1 MVINLQ
7 VIGSVKREAQNAQ
20 LDGLPVL
27 IQHCCV
33 MGSNI
38 VMMIVMKSHV
48 VGFGPFGKSMLKW
61 WLFYTFSSV
70 TMFSKLSIMVFPD

>member
-1 MVINLQ
+1 M
-7 VIGSVKREAQNAQ
+7 KEAQNAQ
-20 LDGLPVL
+20 LGGLLAL
-27 IQHCCV
+27 IQQCYV

-61 WLFYTFSSV
+61 WLFHTFSSV
-70 TMFSKLSIMVFPD
+70 TIFSKLSIMVFPD